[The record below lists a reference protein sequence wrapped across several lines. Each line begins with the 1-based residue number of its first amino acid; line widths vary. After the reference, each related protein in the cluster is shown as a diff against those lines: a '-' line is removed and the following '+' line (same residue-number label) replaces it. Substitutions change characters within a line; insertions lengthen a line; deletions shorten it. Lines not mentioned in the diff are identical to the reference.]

1 MDWLHL
7 CQNYNYKLKQ
17 IAFYKFQKMQQCYFN
32 PTILDIRKKNTRF
45 KNRLT
50 QSHVTV
56 PHFCTRTEEKA
67 FSWGAEF
74 PYFPTHNEINR
85 RTMTHPG
92 GGTRYQLRW
101 LVGPKLA
108 PDCPWT
114 SCSAPTIWAFIW
126 HLNDI
131 WKWITLQA
139 PEIAL
144 FSEPFSNRSW
154 IFEGFQMPT

>member
-1 MDWLHL
+1 MP
-7 CQNYNYKLKQ
+7 KLQLQ
-17 IAFYKFQKMQQCYFN
+17 IKTNSFLQISKKNSNATLIQQYW
-32 PTILDIRKKNTRF
+32 ILGKKNTRF

-56 PHFCTRTEEKA
+56 PHFCTKTEEKA
-67 FSWGAEF
+67 SSWGAEF

-85 RTMTHPG
+85 RTMTHPS

-144 FSEPFSNRSW
+144 FLEPFSNRSW
-154 IFEGFQMPT
+154 IFERFQMPT